1 MDPLTQGLLGAVAAQ
16 AVFGRR
22 LPRHAAAIG
31 ALAGMAPDLDVLI
44 ASASDPLVAWVYHR
58 HFTHALA
65 FIPFGAALAAL
76 PWLLY
81 ASMRRQWRL
90 LYAASLVGYATHAPL
105 DALTSYGT
113 QLLWPFSD
121 YRVALDWMPIIDLV
135 FTPLL
140 LVGLLY
146 ALWRQSAVPARVAL
160 ALALS
165 YIGFG
170 AWQHGQAL
178 DAQRQL
184 AAARGHAIER
194 GRVMALPGSL
204 VVWRSLYLADGRL
217 HADGVRVPWHGAV
230 EVQAGSSR
238 PLALPPV
245 GEGSVADRAR
255 AAWAV
260 FAWFAQGDVI
270 EVAPGVYGDAR
281 YSLDPAGFAP
291 LWGLGISADSGAA
304 YAWDPP
310 TTRDLRT
317 VSELWRLKTEG
328 DLRYRPLEATLAP

>member
-31 ALAGMAPDLDVLI
+31 ALSGMAPDLDVLI

-76 PWLLY
+76 PWLLFE
-81 ASMRRQWRL
+81 SMRRQWRL
-90 LYAASLVGYATHAPL
+90 LLGASLVAYATHAPL

-121 YRVALDWMPIIDLV
+121 HRVALDWMPIIDLV
-135 FTPLL
+135 FTPILL
-140 LVGLLY
+140 LGLVL
-146 ALWRQSAVPARVAL
+146 ALWRASPQPARAAL
-160 ALALS
+160 ALALA

-170 AWQHGQAL
+170 AWQHGAAI
-178 DAQRQL
+178 DAQHQL
-184 AAARGHAIER
+184 AQARGHTIER

-204 VVWRSLYLADGRL
+204 VVWRSLYLADGQL
-217 HADGVRVPWHGAV
+217 HADGVRVPWRGAV
-230 EVQAGSSR
+230 EVQPGSSR
-238 PLALPPV
+238 PLAMPPAGV
-245 GEGSVADRAR
+245 GSVADRAR
-255 AAWAV
+255 EAWAV

-270 EVAPGVYGDAR
+270 EVAPGIYGDAR

-291 LWGLGISADSGAA
+291 LWGLGIAPDSGMA

-310 TTRDLRT
+310 TARDLRT
-317 VSELWRLKTEG
+317 VRDLWRLKTEG
-328 DLRYRPLEATLAP
+328 DPRYRPLETGLAR

>member
-31 ALAGMAPDLDVLI
+31 ALSGMAPDLDVLI

-76 PWLLY
+76 PWLLL

-90 LYAASLVGYATHAPL
+90 LYGASLVAFATHAPL

-113 QLLWPFSD
+113 QLWWPFSD
-121 YRVALDWMPIIDLV
+121 HRVALDWMPIIDLV
-135 FTPLL
+135 FTPILL
-140 LVGLLY
+140 LGLLL
-146 ALWRQSAVPARVAL
+146 ALWRASPQPARAAL
-160 ALALS
+160 ALALA

-170 AWQHGQAL
+170 AWQHGAAI

-184 AAARGHAIER
+184 AQARGHTIER

-204 VVWRSLYLADGRL
+204 VVWRSLYLADGQL
-217 HADGVRVPWHGAV
+217 HADGVRVPWRGGV
-230 EVQAGSSR
+230 EVQPGARR
-238 PLALPPV
+238 PLAGPPA

-255 AAWAV
+255 EAWAV

-270 EVAPGVYGDAR
+270 EVAPGIYGDAR

-291 LWGLGISADSGAA
+291 LWGLGIAPDSGGA

-310 TTRDLRT
+310 TARDLRT
-317 VSELWRLKTEG
+317 VRELWRLKTDG
-328 DLRYRPLEATLAP
+328 DPRYRPLETGLAR